1 MQELWGRYEAMEVFG
16 KKSQSLKSA
25 LIIWSIVAVLTV
37 MNGFTAAEPAE
48 AYSDN
53 DVKCTEGVTGGCIY
67 FDKTTGTVTDCDE
80 TVTAV
85 SIPQSIEDVEVK
97 AIGADAFAGCG
108 NLQTVNISA
117 GIKDI
122 ALPAFRGCSSLAKIE
137 VDENNPYFVVS
148 SGALFDVK
156 NETLYKFPSAFVRE
170 GFCIPATVKY
180 VAPYAF
186 ENAVNLITIDFGGT
200 AETSMTIGEGCFDG
214 CVNVEYVTFPQVKY
228 KDVGTFCFEDY
239 AFRNCKFLQSID
251 FPDGVTEIPHGM
263 FTGCDELKSVCI
275 GKNISSIAHDAFLN
289 CPSLQSIDVEY
300 GNEYYYYDSVA
311 VLVNYDQTTLLRY
324 PPAKRDTDYSSIPN
338 TVTHISSNAFNGAVK
353 LKSLLIPDSVQSFGE
368 DVFAG
373 CSGELVIRASSGSAA
388 EKYALQNGI
397 AFQSTGGSSN
407 GGGSTGGLNGEES
420 AGDSSD
426 VNDSAAEPEK
436 KSQSIKVNSEFSC
449 VYGCE
454 PFALNA
460 SAQTQLSYCIND
472 NNVADVSADGTVS
485 IKSPGTAIITVAASE
500 TEEYTGASRN
510 VLVKVEKA
518 TQSIPLDCT
527 SYKRTF
533 AAGGAWNITIP
544 GISSYTFKSSN
555 SNIVK
560 VSRSQNG
567 KSETV
572 EMVNPGRATI
582 TVTAKET
589 SQYKPATRT
598 ISAYTYL
605 KTPQVKLKRYAGGK
619 IRISWSA
626 VPGAQKYQVYVYDS
640 KKKKYILR
648 LTKSSNVKAVVHRG
662 LKQGKTYRY
671 KIRAYRVV
679 GGKKVYSEFSTAKK
693 TVARK

>member
-80 TVTAV
+80 IVTAV

-186 ENAVNLITIDFGGT
+186 EDAVNLITIDFGGT

-239 AFRNCKFLQSID
+239 VFRNCKFLQSID
-251 FPDGVTEIPHGM
+251 FPDGVIAIPRGM
-263 FTGCDELKSVCI
+263 FTGCDELKAVRI
-275 GKNISSIAHDAFLN
+275 GLNIRSIADDAFLK
-289 CPSLQSIDVEY
+289 CPSLQSIDVDA
-300 GNEYYYYDSVA
+300 GNGYYYDNSVA
-311 VLVNYDQTTLLRY
+311 VLINSEKTTLVRY
-324 PPAKRDTDYSSIPN
+324 PPAKRDIDYTSIPD
-338 TVTHISSNAFNGAVK
+338 TITYISSNAFNGAVN
-353 LKSLLIPDSVQSFGE
+353 LKSLLIPESVRSFGD

-373 CSGELVIRASSGSAA
+373 CSDELVIRARSGSAA
-388 EKYALQNGI
+388 EDYALKNGI
-397 AFQSTGGSSN
+397 KFQSTGSSA
-407 GGGSTGGLNGEES
+407 GGGSAVES
-420 AGDSSD
+420 
-426 VNDSAAEPEK
+426 EK
-436 KSQSIKVNSEFSC
+436 KPQSIRVNSEFSC

-454 PFALNA
+454 PFELNA
-460 SAQTQLSYCIND
+460 AAQTPLSYSSND
-472 NNVADVSADGTVS
+472 DSVADVSEDGTVTV
-485 IKSPGTAIITVAASE
+485 KSAGTAIITVAASE
-500 TEEYTGASRN
+500 TDNYNRASQK
-510 VLVKVEKA
+510 VTVKVDKA
-518 TQSIPLDCT
+518 VRSIPMDCT
-527 SYKRTF
+527 SYKRAF
-533 AAGGAWNITIP
+533 SAGGTWNITLP
-544 GISSYTFKSSN
+544 EMSNYTFKSSDTD
-555 SNIVK
+555 IVRVK
-560 VSRSQNG
+560 RSQNG
-567 KSETV
+567 KSETI
-572 EMVNPGRATI
+572 EMVNPGKATI
-582 TVTAKET
+582 TVTARET
-589 SQYKPATRT
+589 SQYKAATRT
-598 ISAYTYL
+598 ISVYTYL
-605 KTPQVKLKRYAGGK
+605 KTPQLKLKRYAKGK
-619 IRISWSA
+619 IRVSWSA
-626 VPGAQKYQVYVYDS
+626 VPGAHKYQVYVYDS
-640 KKKKYILR
+640 GKKRYVLR
-648 LTKSSNVKAVVHRG
+648 VTKGSSVKSVLHSG
-662 LKQGKTYRY
+662 LKAGKTYRY
-671 KIRAYRVV
+671 KVRAYRIVK
-679 GGKKVYSEFSTAKK
+679 GKKVYSAFSGVKK
-693 TVARK
+693 AEARK